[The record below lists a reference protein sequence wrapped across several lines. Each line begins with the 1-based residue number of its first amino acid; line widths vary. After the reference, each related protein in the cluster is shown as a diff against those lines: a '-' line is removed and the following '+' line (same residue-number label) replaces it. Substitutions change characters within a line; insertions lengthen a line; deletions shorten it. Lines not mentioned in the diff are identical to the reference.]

1 MAYQQVLR
9 PFDSLGEISAS
20 QPAAAP
26 LSPSDRLPSSQADPL
41 PALAGQT
48 GETHLSLSVKF
59 LGWFLVVPGV
69 TVFLLNWLCIQL
81 GW

>member
-9 PFDSLGEISAS
+9 PFDSLGEMLPS
-20 QPAAAP
+20 QPPAAP
-26 LSPSDRLPSSQADPL
+26 GLLSERLPSTQLEPL
-41 PALAGQT
+41 PAPAGQT

-59 LGWFLVVPGV
+59 VGWFVVVPGIV
-69 TVFLLNWLCIQL
+69 VFVLNWLCIQL